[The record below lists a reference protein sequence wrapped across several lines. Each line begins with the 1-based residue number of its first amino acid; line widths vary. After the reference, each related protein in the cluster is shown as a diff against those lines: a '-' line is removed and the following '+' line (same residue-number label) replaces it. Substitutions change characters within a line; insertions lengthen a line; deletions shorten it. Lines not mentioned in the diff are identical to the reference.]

1 MVSHHAKGCKFCE
14 AEEWLLPCATTPFPT
29 NLKISTNLW
38 CGIVLVCLPRPLT
51 VLLHSWALS
60 QTCGE
65 LSITG
70 ALALMKHI
78 SNTMFSQ
85 CQDPKYLH
93 LQLNSLNLPSEYVNS
108 TLERITLSLQIIQ
121 RKIGEKK
128 IPIPEFYLISQQ
140 NLISF
145 LPPILLIL

>member
-29 NLKISTNLW
+29 DLKISANLW
-38 CGIVLVCLPRPLT
+38 CGIVLVCLLRPLT
-51 VLLHSWALS
+51 VLLHHSWALS
-60 QTCGE
+60 QTRGK

-85 CQDPKYLH
+85 RQDPKYLH

-108 TLERITLSLQIIQ
+108 TLERITLSLLITQ

-128 IPIPEFYLISQQ
+128 SLFQNSTSYLNRI
-140 NLISF
+140 
-145 LPPILLIL
+145 